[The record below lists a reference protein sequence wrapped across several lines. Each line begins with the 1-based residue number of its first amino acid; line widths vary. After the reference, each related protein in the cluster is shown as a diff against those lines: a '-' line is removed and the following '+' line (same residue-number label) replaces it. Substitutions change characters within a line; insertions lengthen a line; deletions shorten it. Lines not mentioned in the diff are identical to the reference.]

1 MKTGVVKAYMLKEF
15 TEMFRSR
22 LIVMVYLLPTMILM
36 LFGYGIRMN
45 VTHARTLILDNDR
58 SHYSRMLIAK
68 FEHSKYFDTTVAD
81 LSERAA
87 LRRIKQAGTDLL
99 IVIPASFEQR
109 LLKGTGSEIGVFIDG
124 AFPNRATTI
133 ENYVQGVVLSAAAEV
148 SAPGGVSAGGGITI
162 NPRALFNQAMR
173 DEDAIVPGLIGLVL
187 LVAPAILSALLI
199 VKEKE
204 KGTIFN
210 FYASPVGRNEFILA
224 KLFPAF
230 LLHSVNIFVL
240 LFIALYL
247 FGVPFR
253 GSFWLYWAAS
263 EIYILISLGV
273 GMLISIVTDRQIV
286 AVVLTVI
293 ITIIPG
299 FLYSGILMPISS
311 MTGGSLIEAHLFP
324 VMYYNRIVYDTFL
337 IGQGFA
343 SKQIVLY
350 FVILIVYAAA
360 VLSLGR
366 LFLRKGIR

>member
-148 SAPGGVSAGGGITI
+148 SAPGGAPAGGGITI

-199 VKEKE
+199 VKEKP
-204 KGTIFN
+204 
-210 FYASPVGRNEFILA
+210 FY
-224 KLFPAF
+224 K
-230 LLHSVNIFVL
+230 
-240 LFIALYL
+240 
-247 FGVPFR
+247 
-253 GSFWLYWAAS
+253 
-263 EIYILISLGV
+263 
-273 GMLISIVTDRQIV
+273 
-286 AVVLTVI
+286 
-293 ITIIPG
+293 
-299 FLYSGILMPISS
+299 
-311 MTGGSLIEAHLFP
+311 
-324 VMYYNRIVYDTFL
+324 
-337 IGQGFA
+337 
-343 SKQIVLY
+343 K
-350 FVILIVYAAA
+350 
-360 VLSLGR
+360 
-366 LFLRKGIR
+366 